1 MPYLSEEELLE
12 LKTQVEDA
20 QEQKCVSDF
29 ANTKALRDEKEK
41 ADKFKIATIILGVV
55 ALLGVAGTIYFMN
68 FSTPS
73 DMISKKEYKSRVA
86 VLEKKI
92 EEQTQNINE
101 LNTALESKANN
112 PKSSGSLNDQ
122 VVYAVQIG
130 AFEDKNL
137 SLYSDKFVNF
147 REIKSGGFNKYA
159 LGNFET
165 LEEAKRFRREM
176 VKLGFRNAFIASYQ
190 NDQRIKIEEAW

>member
-12 LKTQVEDA
+12 LQTQIEDA
-20 QEQKCVSDF
+20 QEQKRVTDF
-29 ANTKALRDEKEK
+29 AHTKALRDEKEK

-101 LNTALESKANN
+101 LNTALETKANN
-112 PKSSGSLNDQ
+112 PTSSGSLNDQ

-130 AFEDKNL
+130 AFEDKDL

>member
-1 MPYLSEEELLE
+1 MPYLSEEELSE
-12 LKTQVEDA
+12 LKTQIEDA
-20 QEQKCVSDF
+20 QEQKRVTDF
-29 ANTKALRDEKEK
+29 AHTKALRDEKEK
-41 ADKFKIATIILGVV
+41 ANKFKIATIILGAV

-68 FSTPS
+68 FNTP
-73 DMISKKEYKSRVA
+73 DNMISKKKYKSRVS

-92 EEQTQNINE
+92 EEQTQNIND
-101 LNTALESKANN
+101 LNIALESKGETTT
-112 PKSSGSLNDQ
+112 SSGSLNDQ
-122 VVYAVQIG
+122 VIYAVQIG
-130 AFEDKNL
+130 AFEDKDL

-147 REIKSGGFNKYA
+147 REIKSQGFNKYA